1 MGQADIQCKAYL
13 SDATRFADAFNYFA
27 YDGQRI
33 VNPAALELMDP
44 TEIVIPN
51 AEKNH
56 KGVQKLR
63 DTLKKWNTMK
73 DGNAVYAIL
82 GIESQTNIHYA
93 MPARNMLYDAM
104 RYANQIDAIKRMH
117 RTEGNKGLDSNEFLS
132 GFAKDDSLTPVVTL
146 VIYFGASEWDGAT
159 SIYDMLAPCP
169 EGLIR
174 LVANYHINLVSPA
187 RIRDEDFGK
196 FQTGLG
202 KVLRYIKY
210 SNDKEK
216 LARILSEDPE
226 YRGLDTDSANLINAV
241 THSRLRLYEREGKVN
256 MCEAIEEMR
265 RDSWEDGHKKGRDE
279 MRDEMAP
286 AIAEMRRD
294 SWEDGHKKGRD
305 EMRDKMTSA
314 FASLVSEGIISVED
328 AARRIGISEKEMLAT
343 IPA

>member
-1 MGQADIQCKAYL
+1 MSSVISERGEAVGQADIQCKAYL

-93 MPARNMLYDAM
+93 MP
-104 RYANQIDAIKRMH
+104 
-117 RTEGNKGLDSNEFLS
+117 EGNKGLDSNEFLS

-305 EMRDKMTSA
+305 EMTAA